1 MNILS
6 LDQATTTGIAV
17 FKNSELIFYDLHKS
31 PRDKKDKKYTQEEK
45 IELLLDKIK
54 ELIKEY
60 NIDFVVFEDVQSQKS
75 PTTYKFLSILMG
87 CIRQEL
93 YRLSIPYEV
102 LPCVSWRSILGI
114 KGKGRDVLKKK
125 AQEYILNKYG
135 IEINSD
141 IADAICI
148 GIAYIK
154 RKNIYM
160 RYK

>member
-1 MNILS
+1 
-6 LDQATTTGIAV
+6 
-17 FKNSELIFYDLHKS
+17 
-31 PRDKKDKKYTQEEK
+31 
-45 IELLLDKIK
+45 
-54 ELIKEY
+54 
-60 NIDFVVFEDVQSQKS
+60 
-75 PTTYKFLSILMG
+75 MG